1 MPGQMP
7 AGEEMEIFMPDKIDK
22 LKIRI
27 LMCFV
32 KMTPE
37 NCTVTGLARTLAV
50 EKICHQSGHV
60 GAGKRGAAG
69 PFGSAQTQTYGCW
82 GKGGRNPL
90 KWDSFLNP
98 CG

>member
-1 MPGQMP
+1 MPRQMP

-37 NCTVTGLARTLAV
+37 NCWRW
-50 EKICHQSGHV
+50 K
-60 GAGKRGAAG
+60 KRG
-69 PFGSAQTQTYGCW
+69 CW
-82 GKGGRNPL
+82 TVRIRADPNLRLLGQRRPESSKVGFFFKPMRLVLDNQNETEITKTGVEIV
-90 KWDSFLNP
+90 
-98 CG
+98 

>member
-1 MPGQMP
+1 MPRQMP

-50 EKICHQSGHV
+50 EKYAISRAMSALEKEGLLDRSDPRRP
-60 GAGKRGAAG
+60 KLTAAG
-69 PFGSAQTQTYGCW
+69 AKEAGI
-82 GKGGRNPL
+82 L
-90 KWDSFLNP
+90 
-98 CG
+98 

>member
-50 EKICHQSGHV
+50 EKYAISR
-60 GAGKRGAAG
+60 AMLALGKEGLLDR
-69 PFGSAQTQTYGCW
+69 SAQTQTYG
-82 GKGGRNPL
+82 
-90 KWDSFLNP
+90 
-98 CG
+98 

>member
-50 EKICHQSGHV
+50 EKYAISRAMLALEKEGLLDRSDSRRP
-60 GAGKRGAAG
+60 KLTAAG
-69 PFGSAQTQTYGCW
+69 AKEAGI
-82 GKGGRNPL
+82 L
-90 KWDSFLNP
+90 
-98 CG
+98 